1 MQVLS
6 YALVSCVR
14 LPIGRQVIRIVF
26 AGRWV
31 VGIGHPPAFWIGGGG
46 LLIIR
51 NETLP
56 IHGGIPSLAKQNG
69 ITRTYGYMC
78 QCKLRDGV
86 LPISI
91 NDVLSLSLTLSGA
104 LTELFKR
111 LCAVHSK

>member
-1 MQVLS
+1 ITGKKRLSIILHLLEVFWRQFFLFMQVLS

-14 LPIGRQVIRIVF
+14 LPIGRQVIRIAF

-31 VGIGHPPAFWIGGGG
+31 VGIGHPPAFWIDGGG

-69 ITRTYGYMC
+69 ITRTYGDIG
-78 QCKLRDGV
+78 Q
-86 LPISI
+86 
-91 NDVLSLSLTLSGA
+91 
-104 LTELFKR
+104 
-111 LCAVHSK
+111 